1 MDQARQNQLQGKRIL
16 VTRPVGQTAGLVSLI
31 AEHGGEAVCFPL
43 FDIAPPENWQAVDEL
58 IARLDAFSLLIFI
71 SPNAVTFGLGRLLA
85 RRSWPEG
92 LTAGAVGP
100 GTAKMLTEAGIGK
113 VIVPHTH
120 FDSEALL
127 SLDPL
132 QMEQVAGRKV
142 LILRGDGGREI
153 LAETLRA
160 RGAAVDCV
168 TCYRRTPPT
177 DGAFVVSLLC
187 NNALDA
193 VTLSSS
199 EGLRN
204 LLQLLDTNSL
214 EKLLALPVFVPHQR
228 IADEAARLGLRRVA
242 LTEAADSGLVAG
254 MCTYPWFN
262 HE

>member
-1 MDQARQNQLQGKRIL
+1 MNQALQNQLHGKCIL
-16 VTRPVGQTAGLVSLI
+16 VTRPVAQA
-31 AEHGGEAVCFPL
+31 AELAAQITELGGEAVCFPL
-43 FDIAPPENWQAVDEL
+43 INISPLENWQAVDEA
-58 IARLDAFSLLIFI
+58 IARLEAFSLFIFI

-92 LTAGAVGP
+92 LAAGAVGP
-100 GTAKMLTEAGIGK
+100 GTAKMLREASIGN
-113 VIVPHTH
+113 VIVPRAH

-132 QMEQVAGRKV
+132 QTEQVSGRKV

-160 RGAAVDCV
+160 RGAEVECV

-187 NNALDA
+187 NNTLDA

-204 LLQLLDTNSL
+204 LLHLLDTDSF
-214 EKLLALPVFVPHQR
+214 EKLLTLPVFVPHQR
-228 IADEAARLGLRRVA
+228 IADEAVRLGLRRVV
-242 LTEAADSGLVAG
+242 LTEPSDSGLVVG
-254 MCTYPWFN
+254 MCTYSWSDY
-262 HE
+262 E